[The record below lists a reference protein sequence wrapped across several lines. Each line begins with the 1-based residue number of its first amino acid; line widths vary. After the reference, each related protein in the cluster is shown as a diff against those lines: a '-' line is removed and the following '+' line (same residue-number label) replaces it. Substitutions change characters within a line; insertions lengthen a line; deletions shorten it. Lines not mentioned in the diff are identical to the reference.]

1 MKLSHGQRY
10 GQWTLVGDEEIGK
23 GGNGIVWLA
32 ENPEG
37 TKGAIKFFNRDDL
50 KKRFDNRPEEIAK
63 RETRFHEEIDFL
75 TREGNRPGILP
86 LIDSHSSYPSSD
98 AGLLWFVTPFA
109 ERFPKLPGSEN
120 LCELVSKFQ
129 IIATTLAG
137 LHAEKTWHRDIHPG
151 NLFLLNGSPVI
162 GDFGLVDYPDKAA
175 ITGKDERIGAEH
187 YVAPELRRNAGHTPA
202 DKADVYSLA
211 KSFWVLA
218 TGEAIPRFDQPQ
230 LDNPSLKVSTY
241 CRHKYAYSLDVLMH
255 NSTEYEPDRRPAMES
270 FARELS
276 EWLKIGTASSPV
288 NLDSSTLAKEFQGVF
303 EPRIAAERNKENFL
317 KEAGSV
323 SMAFNTAFD
332 LMQKQIAQ
340 VTGLTPTRG
349 HTNYQNNTGFQEVF
363 QGASVISKY
372 SSEVNVALKI
382 GPTEICFNGCVLF
395 EVLNDKRMH
404 ITAGYTTFP
413 LFHHPAFGRVRM
425 VADETHTWKK
435 EIVALVGSAQLTNE
449 VEALKKEL
457 LENLPQAIRA
467 FAERVRP
474 FQQS

>member
-1 MKLSHGQRY
+1 
-10 GQWTLVGDEEIGK
+10 
-23 GGNGIVWLA
+23 
-32 ENPEG
+32 
-37 TKGAIKFFNRDDL
+37 
-50 KKRFDNRPEEIAK
+50 
-63 RETRFHEEIDFL
+63 
-75 TREGNRPGILP
+75 
-86 LIDSHSSYPSSD
+86 
-98 AGLLWFVTPFA
+98 
-109 ERFPKLPGSEN
+109 
-120 LCELVSKFQ
+120 
-129 IIATTLAG
+129 
-137 LHAEKTWHRDIHPG
+137 
-151 NLFLLNGSPVI
+151 
-162 GDFGLVDYPDKAA
+162 
-175 ITGKDERIGAEH
+175 
-187 YVAPELRRNAGHTPA
+187 
-202 DKADVYSLA
+202 
-211 KSFWVLA
+211 
-218 TGEAIPRFDQPQ
+218 
-230 LDNPSLKVSTY
+230 
-241 CRHKYAYSLDVLMH
+241 MH

-323 SMAFNTAFD
+323 SMAFNTTFD

-340 VTGLTPTRG
+340 VTGLTPTRR

-363 QGASVISKY
+363 QGAPVISKY
-372 SSEVNVALKI
+372 SSEVDVEMKI

-404 ITAGYTTFP
+404 ITAGYTIFS
-413 LFHHPAFGRVRM
+413 LFHHPAFGRIRM
-425 VADETHTWKK
+425 VADDTHIGKK

-467 FAERVRP
+467 FADRVRP